1 MDEKEKLYEEVKSVV
16 AQIFSEKE
24 EAEKVRQT
32 EDALQKSATTIE
44 ELTTA
49 LEASNEEVSEL
60 QEKLTASEA
69 KANELQTGLEAAQE
83 ELKLANDKVS
93 EIEASL
99 EEIKKDRAA
108 EIRMSELEAAGV
120 SRKDHEAQSAKVREM
135 SDEEFASYK
144 EELVSVRESVIAEL
158 EATKAKEE
166 EDASKTVTKVDEKD
180 KASEKEEVIDNVS
193 VSGEEDAGVTP
204 PANIDPGSAISAAM
218 NLEVIPSKDIV
229 TRYAKLGTAMAE
241 AMKKSK

>member
-180 KASEKEEVIDNVS
+180 KAPEEEDISNANVS
-193 VSGEEDAGVTP
+193 GDEDNNVTP